1 MNGIRVFH
9 VTQTLVISRKN
20 KISPIIFVLDNSII
34 IIRNKVVKLS
44 SFFFFFPK
52 KTPRSVAIGAASDW
66 QNV

>member
-20 KISPIIFVLDNSII
+20 KISPIIFVLDNSIT

-44 SFFFFFPK
+44 SFFFFPK